1 MLAIAGAVP
10 YYFFPSFSLSF
21 LVKPIICSLVKKAQ
35 PSKIVVMFGIIYEFV
50 FGVLNLVVFSI
61 CGQAAADARYYGN
74 TDVYNI
80 LKARGA
86 KVPVHFVL

>member
-1 MLAIAGAVP
+1 M
-10 YYFFPSFSLSF
+10 
-21 LVKPIICSLVKKAQ
+21 VKKAQ
-35 PSKIVVMFGIIYEFV
+35 PSKIVVLFGIIYKFV
-50 FGVLNLVVFSI
+50 FGVLNPMMFSI
-61 CGQAAADARYYGN
+61 CGQAAADAKYYGN